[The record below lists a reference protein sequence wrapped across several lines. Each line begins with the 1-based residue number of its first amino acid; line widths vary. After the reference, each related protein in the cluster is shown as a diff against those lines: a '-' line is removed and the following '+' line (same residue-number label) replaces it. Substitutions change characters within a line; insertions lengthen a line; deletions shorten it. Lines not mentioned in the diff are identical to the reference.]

1 MALKHCSFPSPSA
14 FPLLRTNYQHSP
26 KLQLFRNGGPKSP
39 IQFSLYAT
47 PPLSH
52 NTSISH
58 SPIFPSDLEQR
69 QEADKQ
75 DPQFKQTQKQ
85 EQDLESTEEDPAV
98 RFFTFHSS
106 NQHPDETEFDFE
118 TGFKVKEEQLGS
130 ENSGSRSIIEGVV
143 GEILEIARHLPG
155 NSNLREVLGGFEG
168 RVGKSECV
176 EVLGL
181 MGREG
186 LLMGCLYF
194 FEWMGLREP
203 SLITP
208 RACLVLFPILGR
220 AGLGDALIVLV
231 RNLPNTEPFKDV
243 GVYNAALSGLLWCGS
258 QVLQHLS
265 RQEALL
271 VVVVGWKEIEYG
283 QSGGATKFRLVLGST
298 RLSLQD
304 NNREKDH
311 PELFYGRLSDARS
324 SKSAVMVVVLV
335 IRATVR
341 KWLTKL
347 VIELQSGGGAR
358 WSSAT
363 MVVGYFVSFQY
374 DDAWKIFDTMETNNV
389 QPDHMTCSIMITIM
403 RKNGRSAKDAW
414 EFFEQMNR
422 KGVKWGL
429 EVFCA
434 LIKSFCDEGL
444 KKEAL
449 IIQIEMEKKGIAS
462 NASVYNT
469 LMDAYNKS
477 DQVEEAEGLFAEMKS
492 KGIKPMSVT
501 YNTLM
506 DAYSRRM
513 QPEIVEK
520 LLVEMENIGL
530 EPNVKSYTCLIS
542 AYGRQRKMSDMA
554 VNAFLRMKKVGI
566 KPTAHS
572 YTALIHAYSVDGWHE
587 KAFAAFE
594 NMQREGLKPSIQ
606 TYTALLDAFRRAGDT
621 QMLMKIWKL
630 MISEKI
636 DGTRM
641 TFNTLVDGFAK
652 QGHYIEARDVICK
665 FGKIGLQPTV
675 MTYNML
681 MNAYARGG
689 QHSKLPQL
697 LKEMSALNLT
707 PDSITYATMIY
718 AYVRVRDF
726 NRAFFYH
733 KMMVKSGKVPDAKS
747 YEKLRAILDV
757 KAAKKSR
764 KDREAILGMINSTM
778 GLLKPKK
785 KSKKDEFWKNKKQSR
800 IHTSAQ
806 VGHK

>member
-1 MALKHCSFPSPSA
+1 MALKHCSFPSPSS

-26 KLQLFRNGGPKSP
+26 KLQLFRNGGPKCP
-39 IQFSLYAT
+39 TQFSLYAT
-47 PPLSH
+47 PPLSP

-75 DPQFKQTQKQ
+75 DPQLKQTQKQ
-85 EQDLESTEEDPAV
+85 EQDLESTEEDPAL
-98 RFFTFHSS
+98 RFFKFNSS
-106 NQHPDETEFDFE
+106 NQHPEETEFDFE
-118 TGFKVKEEQLGS
+118 TGFKVEEEHLGS
-130 ENSGSRSIIEGVV
+130 ENSGSSSKIDGVV

-155 NSNLREVLGGFEG
+155 NSNLGEVLGGFEG

-181 MGREG
+181 MGQEG

-220 AGLGDALIVLV
+220 AGMGDALMVLV
-231 RNLPNTEPFKDV
+231 RNLPNTEPFRDV
-243 GVYNAALSGLLWCGS
+243 GVYNAALSGLLW
-258 QVLQHLS
+258 
-265 RQEALL
+265 R
-271 VVVVGWKEIEYG
+271 
-283 QSGGATKFRLVLGST
+283 
-298 RLSLQD
+298 
-304 NNREKDH
+304 
-311 PELFYGRLSDARS
+311 GR
-324 SKSAVMVVVLV
+324 
-335 IRATVR
+335 
-341 KWLTKL
+341 
-347 VIELQSGGGAR
+347 
-358 WSSAT
+358 
-363 MVVGYFVSFQY
+363 Y
-374 DDAWKIFDTMETNNV
+374 DDAWKVFDTMETNNV

-414 EFFEQMNR
+414 EFFERMNR

-429 EVFCA
+429 EVFCT

-462 NASVYNT
+462 NVSVYNT
-469 LMDAYNKS
+469 LMDAYSKS
-477 DQVEEAEGLFAEMKS
+477 DQVEEAEGLFAEMKA

-513 QPEIVEK
+513 QPEIVEN

-554 VNAFLRMKKVGI
+554 ANAFLRMKKVGI

-587 KAFAAFE
+587 KAFTAFE

-606 TYTALLDAFRRAGDT
+606 TYNALLDAFRRAGDT

-630 MISEKI
+630 MISEKT
-636 DGTRM
+636 DGTRI

-726 NRAFFYH
+726 SRAFFYH

-806 VGHK
+806 VGHE